1 MTEYTGTRALPP
13 SSPGIII
20 GHLLEEND
28 VSITAA
34 AKGLGISRQSL
45 HRILNGTTGI
55 TPEMAV
61 KLGVYFGNGPELWL
75 NLQVKWDLWYVQKKL
90 NKRTLGVKPLLAAA

>member
-1 MTEYTGTRALPP
+1 MTEYTGKRALPP
-13 SSPGIII
+13 SRPGAIIQ
-20 GHLLEEND
+20 HLLQENG
-28 VSITAA
+28 VSIMAA
-34 AKGLGISRQSL
+34 SRGLGISRQSL
-45 HRILNGTTGI
+45 HRILKGVTAI

-90 NKRTLGVKPLLAAA
+90 TRRTLGVKPLLAAA